1 MKSYEVQIGFATDR
15 KKRSHFKHWC
25 DINESSMEETL
36 NKFIDLVLS
45 QKINPKSLDSYF
57 KIDNKKA
64 PIGSKFNF

>member
-36 NKFIDLVLS
+36 NEFIDLMLS
-45 QKINPKSLDSYF
+45 QQIKPTDLRSYLNNSMRIN
-57 KIDNKKA
+57 N
-64 PIGSKFNF
+64 G